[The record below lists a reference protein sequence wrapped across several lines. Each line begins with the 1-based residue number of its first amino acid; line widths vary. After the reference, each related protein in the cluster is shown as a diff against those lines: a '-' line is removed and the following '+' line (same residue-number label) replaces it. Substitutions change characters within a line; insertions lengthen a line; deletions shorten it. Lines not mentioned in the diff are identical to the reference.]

1 MEKKMPRPKGSKNK
15 PKTDGVIKPS
25 KALKNIVAK
34 EPNIKLAPEIK
45 KAIKTSK
52 PMPVVKVNAPVLEPE
67 KPAATSPKVKA
78 VRGKNEGEA
87 IIRPVDDDQNSGED
101 NTIVMHGGKATLRKS
116 SSNPD
121 LD

>member
-1 MEKKMPRPKGSKNK
+1 MPRPKGSKNK
-15 PKTDGVIKPS
+15 PKEGVIKPS
-25 KALKNIVAK
+25 KALKNIVVK
-34 EPNIKLAPEIK
+34 EPDIKLAPEIK

-52 PMPVVKVNAPVLEPE
+52 PLPIVKVNAPALEPE
-67 KPAATSPKVKA
+67 TPAATSPKVKA

-87 IIRPVDDDQNSGED
+87 IIRPVDDDENSGES
-101 NTIVMHGGKATLRKS
+101 NTIVMSGGKATLRKS